1 MTIHDASVH
10 ERLDLSGADRAFM
23 ERAILLAAR
32 CKSETGKTSPKV
44 GVVLVREGKIIGE
57 AYRGELGEGE
67 HAEYT
72 LLEKKLPHESL
83 EGTTLFTTLE
93 PCTLRRDPKVP
104 CAQRIVDRGVAK
116 VFIGVI
122 DPNKHISGNGWWT
135 LREGNVEVANFEADL
150 VKNIE
155 VLNRDFT
162 LQHRPLEERTIAEI
176 REPFPAGSIGH
187 NGGRIGYMEN
197 GDKVEWL
204 TDDDF
209 PGELLPLML
218 RRNDKSI
225 LAMYN
230 ELWEQVWYNRHMVRL
245 QRIELGEIE
254 LTEVDKKLLNSNQK
268 RYREIE
274 EKYGGKEKLR
284 WDDFEWGLLSGRMS
298 ALAWVMGS
306 DWEGSLDT

>member
-1 MTIHDASVH
+1 MAAKIR
-10 ERLDLSGADRAFM
+10 RLHLEPDPRQPDRYYM
-23 ERAILLAAR
+23 ERAIQLAKQ
-32 CKSETGKTSPKV
+32 CKSEAGKVSPKV
-44 GVVLVREGKIIGE
+44 GAVLVRDSQLVGE

-93 PCTLRRDPKVP
+93 PCTIRRDPKIP
-104 CAQRIVDRGVAK
+104 CAQRIVQRGIAK
-116 VFIGVI
+116 VVLGVI

-135 LREGNVEVANFEADL
+135 LREGEVEVATFDSDL
-150 VKNIE
+150 VQQIDA
-155 VLNRDFT
+155 LNQDFT
-162 LQHRPLEERTIAEI
+162 SHHRPPEERNAAET
-176 REPFPAGSIGH
+176 REPLPAGSIGH

-204 TDDDF
+204 TDEDF
-209 PGELLPLML
+209 PGELLPLLL

-225 LAMYN
+225 LATYR
-230 ELWEQVWYNRHMVRL
+230 ELWDKVWYNRQQVRL
-245 QRIELGEIE
+245 QRIAAGEIK
-254 LTEVDKKLLNSNQK
+254 LTEMDKRLLQSNQK
-268 RYREIE
+268 TLKEIE
-274 EKYGGKEKLR
+274 QKYGGKKNLR

-306 DWEGSLDT
+306 EWEESLDT